1 MSKGNSANVLGQ
13 SKKSAPILFWIETYL
28 RRMKNEWPTA
38 NLAIVFDIDDTILIG
53 YPQKPDVAVWKLY
66 KLAQKMGYSIFF
78 VTARVLMNDN
88 YKHTMKQLKEL
99 GFGHYNGLYL
109 MGPEYLKEP
118 DFSLYKYRIRQG
130 LHDAG
135 YNIVLNMGDTWH
147 DLMLLTP
154 YRGPSKQVAKISY
167 LTSLPK
173 RDYVIF
179 RPPDVAWMAVK
190 FPERPMTKAERESEE
205 D

>member
-1 MSKGNSANVLGQ
+1 MWGPANILGQ
-13 SKKSAPILFWIETYL
+13 SKKAAPILFWINTYL
-28 RRMKNEWPTA
+28 RRMKAEWPNA
-38 NLAIVFDIDDTILIG
+38 HLALVFDIDDTILIKN
-53 YPQKPDVAVWKLY
+53 PQQPDLAVRELYRLALKLNY
-66 KLAQKMGYSIFF
+66 AIFF

-88 YKHTMKQLKEL
+88 YTHTQKQLKKL
-99 GFGHYNGLYL
+99 GFGQYNGLYL

-147 DLMLLTP
+147 DLMLLST
-154 YRGPSKQVAKISY
+154 YRSETKHLSKIQH

-190 FPERPMTKAERESEE
+190 FPEQPATPE
-205 D
+205 